1 MTYEIAL
8 ILILLVTIT
17 LLLAAELLPIDVTA
31 LIGLVILVVTGTLE
45 PQQALSSFSND
56 IIIILASIFIISG
69 ALARS
74 GITDVFASLILGII
88 KHKNRLAPFLM
99 ALVASVSAF
108 FSNTSSTAILL
119 PVTLQIAKKAKMR
132 ASQLLMPLAF
142 GSILGGTCTLIGTS
156 TNLASSG
163 LITSLGL
170 EPFSLF
176 EFIVPGLIL
185 TVIGILYMSFIAP
198 RLIPQRE
205 TENLTQDF
213 LVRDYLAELQIATKS
228 HAVGKT
234 IGSLHLERLGATP
247 LTLFRDHKKRIA
259 HGNIKLRAGDKIIIK
274 SPKETLLELL
284 DSDQYLLATEI
295 DMTDQEISGDG
306 IGISEFI
313 VMPNSAFIGQTLRQL
328 NLKSRF
334 QVSVLA
340 MYRRQ
345 QAYPV
350 QIQNTAL
357 RAGDVLLL
365 QGEKEK
371 MAGLASTYPNLWGIP
386 ASTDMRL
393 SIKKGIYILGT
404 MLAAVLLTALEILPA
419 SIAFLSAV
427 IVLVLMRCTTME
439 DAYNSIEWRL
449 LVLIACM
456 SSLGLAMQSTGTA
469 AYLAEIVVST
479 THAWGL
485 YATLA
490 VLAVLTIILTQPM
503 SNAAA
508 ALVVLPVAI
517 SAADLLAV
525 DPRPLAIMVTLSA
538 SLSFITPLE
547 PASLLV
553 YSSGKYRFVDFVKVG
568 LPLTMIVILVLLVT
582 VPLLWPLSPALNP

>member
-45 PQQALSSFSND
+45 PQQAFSSFSND

-74 GITDVFASLILGII
+74 GITDVFASFILGII

-119 PVTLQIAKKAKMR
+119 PVTLQIAKKAKLR

-163 LITSLGL
+163 LIARLGL

-205 TENLTQDF
+205 TENLTQDY
-213 LVRDYLAELQIATKS
+213 LVRDYLAELQIAAKS

-259 HGNIKLRAGDKIIIK
+259 HGNIKLRTGDKIIIK
-274 SPKETLLELL
+274 CPKETLLELL

-295 DMTDQEISGDG
+295 DVTDQEISGDD

-313 VMPNSAFIGQTLRQL
+313 VMPNSAFVGQTLRQL

-340 MYRRQ
+340 LYRRQ

-371 MAGLASTYPNLWGIP
+371 MAGLASTYPNLWGTP

-427 IVLVLMRCTTME
+427 ILLVLMRCTTME

-469 AYLAEIVVST
+469 SYLAEIVVST
-479 THAWGL
+479 THGWGL
-485 YATLA
+485 HATLV

-525 DPRPLAIMVTLSA
+525 DPRPFAIMVTLSA

-553 YSSGKYRFVDFVKVG
+553 YSSGKYRFMDFVKVG

-582 VPLLWPLSPALNP
+582 VPLLWPFSPALSS